1 VSDPGPTLLREGV
14 RLFNGGEY
22 FAAHEVLEQ
31 AWLAEQGPVR
41 DLYKG
46 LLQVGVGLHHARRGN
61 RRGALRLLDRGI
73 AALEPFAPA
82 HLGLDVAA
90 LVADASRTRA
100 ALARPRG
107 LETFDWAEAPRARF
121 ASTG

>member
-1 VSDPGPTLLREGV
+1 MLREGV
-14 RLFNGGEY
+14 RLFNDGEY

-31 AWLAEQGPVR
+31 AWLAEEGPDR

-73 AALEPFAPA
+73 AALAPFAPA

-100 ALARPRG
+100 ALAHPRG
-107 LETFDWAEAPRARF
+107 LEMFDWAEAPRARLVS
-121 ASTG
+121 AS